1 MSDLLSIG
9 ASGVRAYQSAL
20 TTTSDNIANAGT
32 TGYVRRTATLAEVGV
47 GSSRQTNGS
56 GVAIAGITRSADVFR
71 SAQVRQTTSDVTR
84 SDGGVMW
91 LQRIEAALGSQALT
105 DRMTAFFNAG
115 TALSADPSADA
126 PRRSMLEAA
135 EGVAQAFSG
144 TVATLDAAS
153 RTLELTAGDAAE
165 KVTNAAAARA
175 RINDGRARVASGSTG
190 QAQLLDH
197 RDRML
202 DAMSELTDIDVQ
214 FDPAGRVTVRAGGT
228 EGPVMVHGI
237 EASAVQFG
245 RSESGQP
252 IFTVTRSGIEFGFTP
267 KGGAM
272 AGMMDG
278 AQRISAMRGEVVA
291 VAKAFVNGVNG
302 ALNTGDDLN
311 GDPGADMFLIDDAG
325 RVTRVL
331 DDPKLIGAATTDAGP
346 RDSGNLQTLATV
358 RRTGG
363 FEQSIVSLQ
372 SSNGSA
378 LKARQTIAEAQGAI
392 RDSAVDARDSMAGV
406 NLDQEA
412 VDLMRF
418 QQAYQA
424 SSRVIQVARETIDTL
439 LAIR

>member
-9 ASGVRAYQSAL
+9 ASGVKAYQSAL

-47 GSSRQTNGS
+47 GSSRQTTGS
-56 GVAIAGITRSADVFR
+56 GVAIAGVNRSADVFR
-71 SAQVRQTTSDVTR
+71 SAQVRQTTSDVSR
-84 SDGGVMW
+84 SDGGVVW
-91 LQRIEAALGSQALT
+91 LERIEAALGSQALN
-105 DRMTAFFNAG
+105 DRMTAFFNTG

-135 EGVAQAFSG
+135 ESVAQSFSG

-153 RTLELTAGDAAE
+153 ATLDLNAGNAVE
-165 KVTNAAAARA
+165 KLGNAAAALA
-175 RINDGRARVASGSTG
+175 RINDGLARVSSGSTG
-190 QAQLLDH
+190 QAQLLDQ

-202 DAMSELTDIDVQ
+202 DDMSELTDIDVQ
-214 FDPAGRVTVRAGGT
+214 FDTVGRVTVRAGGT

-237 EASAVQFG
+237 EASTVRFE
-245 RSESGQP
+245 RSESGVP
-252 IFTVTRSGIEFGFTP
+252 HFTVMRAGLEYNLSP
-267 KGGAM
+267 KGGSM
-272 AGMMDG
+272 AGMIDG
-278 AQRISAMRGEVVA
+278 AKRIGEMRGEVVA
-291 VAKAFVNGVNG
+291 IAKAFVDGVNG
-302 ALNTGDDLN
+302 ALNAGDDMN
-311 GDPGADMFLIDDAG
+311 GDPGANMFLIDDAG
-325 RVTRVL
+325 RVTRVMQ
-331 DDPKLIGAATTDAGP
+331 DPKLIGAALTDAGP
-346 RDSGNLQTLATV
+346 RDSGNLQKLVDA

-363 FEQSIVSLQ
+363 FEQAVVALQ

-378 LKARQTIAEAQGAI
+378 LRARQTIADAQGAI
-392 RDSAVDARDSMAGV
+392 RDSAVDARDSSAGV